1 MKKLLIALSVV
12 LTLALVAGI
21 VCVLL
26 FMEEPEENGTT
37 MVDASSQ
44 SGPQLD
50 VTKPIETHADRL
62 EVLDYAT
69 QQNQDTVG
77 WLEIPGTS
85 INNSVVQAH
94 DNFAYLRTN
103 EKKEP
108 DVYGCYFAD
117 YECSLGERAVF
128 SPNTVIYGHSDLK
141 DNPDGPR
148 FSQLFRFTYPEFA
161 AKTPVIRFSTIQDY
175 MEWEIFAV
183 FYTRTDFDYISAE
196 PEGGA
201 EALAKAAM
209 ERSIYDYGVTVGPED
224 HILTL
229 STCTVKEGAED
240 RSQRLVVMARMLP
253 EEAETPVRAEITPK
267 EN

>member
-1 MKKLLIALSVV
+1 MIFRSGLLRV
-12 LTLALVAGI
+12 
-21 VCVLL
+21 
-26 FMEEPEENGTT
+26 PGTT
-37 MVDASSQ
+37 
-44 SGPQLD
+44 
-50 VTKPIETHADRL
+50 
-62 EVLDYAT
+62 
-69 QQNQDTVG
+69 
-77 WLEIPGTS
+77 
-85 INNSVVQAH
+85 INNSVLQSH
-94 DNFAYLRTN
+94 DNMTYLRTN
-103 EKKEP
+103 EAREY
-108 DVYGCYFAD
+108 DIYGCYFAD
-117 YECSLGERAVF
+117 WECSVGERENF

-141 DNPDGPR
+141 DNPEGPR
-148 FSQLFRFTYPEFA
+148 FSQLFRFTDPEFA